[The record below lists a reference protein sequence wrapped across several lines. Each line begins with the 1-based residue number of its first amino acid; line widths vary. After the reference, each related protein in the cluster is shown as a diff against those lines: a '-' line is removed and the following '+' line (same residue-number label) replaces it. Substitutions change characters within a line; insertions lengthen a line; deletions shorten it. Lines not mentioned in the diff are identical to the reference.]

1 MRPSFFLCL
10 ICSSKKQRQRCRMTV
25 PRTEKR
31 KIPRRLIGLIL
42 ALVLIPVSLFWN
54 RLQGEHDPEIS
65 HETRIPS
72 TVGIAAGTSESPDL
86 IPMYIVGAVA
96 RPGIYHIARGSYLY
110 QLVET
115 AGGLEP
121 SAAAE
126 EINLVMQLDSSR
138 LIRIPT
144 REELAADPAAAW
156 LSDRPGE
163 SPMIDINH
171 ADAELLANLP
181 GIGPATARA
190 IIDYRTENGPFRCIE
205 DIMKVS
211 GIKESR
217 FAKIKDMIR
226 VG

>member
-1 MRPSFFLCL
+1 
-10 ICSSKKQRQRCRMTV
+10 MTV
-25 PRTEKR
+25 PRAEKR

-42 ALVLIPVSLFWN
+42 VLVLIPVSLFWN
-54 RLQGEHDPEIS
+54 GLQGEHDPKIS
-65 HETRIPS
+65 QEDQIRP
-72 TVGIAAGTSESPDL
+72 TVGITAGTIESPDL
-86 IPMYIVGAVA
+86 IPMYIVGAIA

-121 SAAAE
+121 SAAAG
-126 EINLVMQLDSSR
+126 EINLVMQLNNSQ

-144 REELAADPAAAW
+144 QEELAADPAAAW

-171 ADAELLANLP
+171 ADAELLTNLP
-181 GIGPATARA
+181 GIGPATAGA
-190 IIDYRTENGPFRCIE
+190 IIDYRTENGPFQCIE
-205 DIMKVS
+205 DLMKVS